1 MYILYFLLLM
11 LTCFIISLCTT
22 SCTRY
27 GELGMQKLDEMSATD
42 AIVGRREL
50 AVAENVYKNYFRKAS
65 GSNIGAQTY
74 NTYINIYRTLNKT
87 PSE

>member
-1 MYILYFLLLM
+1 
-11 LTCFIISLCTT
+11 
-22 SCTRY
+22 
-27 GELGMQKLDEMSATD
+27 MQKLDEMSATD

-65 GSNIGAQTY
+65 GSNIGVQTY
-74 NTYINIYRTLNKT
+74 STYINIYRTLNKT